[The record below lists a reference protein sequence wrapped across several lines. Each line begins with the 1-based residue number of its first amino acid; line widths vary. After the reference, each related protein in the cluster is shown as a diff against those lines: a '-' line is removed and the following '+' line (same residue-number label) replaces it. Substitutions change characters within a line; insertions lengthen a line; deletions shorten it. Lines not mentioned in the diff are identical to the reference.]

1 MAWRRRLLSSQEIN
15 QHEGKV
21 TMKRGRFIHLAAL
34 AGVLALTAGTM
45 QPAHGAATPVTTAA
59 APILTPGDGV
69 VLVTFG
75 AVLNAVGYNIYSHP
89 DGGTATL
96 VNAKPDAYTWFND
109 DGGGKGLKNGTAL
122 FYSVKAVFAD
132 SSGKM
137 TEGPASAE
145 NAVVPNAPL
154 FGMVAY
160 NFTTPGHPVQPG
172 AVTYDKSKD
181 LINIHTS
188 GDDLWDGED
197 GQTFLATKVSGDF
210 TITAEIPAPPK
221 GGDPTYGKVG
231 LEMRSSLEPVAP
243 YAFVFA
249 SVNRDPE
256 FMFEGHF
263 GAEGTNAASSTQFSG
278 GTIALADAKFPV
290 WVRLVRSGTML
301 DAQQSEDGGKTW
313 TETYQAED
321 FTRLQPDQWV
331 GVAATAHTD
340 DPTMELDGQIVA
352 SSLKITTP

>member
-1 MAWRRRLLSSQEIN
+1 MQ
-15 QHEGKV
+15 
-21 TMKRGRFIHLAAL
+21 RGRYIHLAAL

-45 QPAHGAATPVTTAA
+45 QPAHAA
-59 APILTPGDGV
+59 AVAVNTPAAPVLTAGDGA

-75 AVLNAVGYNIYSHP
+75 SVFNAVGYNIYSHAA
-89 DGGTATL
+89 GGTATL

-109 DGGGKGLKNGTAL
+109 DGAGKGLKNGTAL

-132 SSGKM
+132 STGKM

-145 NAVVPNAPL
+145 NAVVPNPPL
-154 FGMVAY
+154 FGLVAY
-160 NFTTPGHPVQPG
+160 NFTTPTHPVQPG
-172 AVTYDKSKD
+172 LVTYDKTKD

-188 GDDLWDGED
+188 GDDVWDASD
-197 GQTFLATKVSGDF
+197 GQTAALTKVSGDF

-231 LEMRSSLEPVAP
+231 LEMRTSLEEDAP

-256 FMFEGHF
+256 VMFEGHF
-263 GAEGTNAASSTQFSG
+263 GAEGASNASANTFSG
-278 GTIALADAKFPV
+278 GSLALADAKFPV
-290 WVRLVRSGTML
+290 WIRLSRSGTMM

-313 TETYQAED
+313 TEVQQAQD
-321 FTRLQPDQWV
+321 FSRLEPDLYV
-331 GVAATAHTD
+331 GIAATAHTD
-340 DPTMELDGQIVA
+340 DPTMELDGQIVG
-352 SSLKITTP
+352 SSLSITTP